1 MAKKKINVKGVE
13 IRLLKDNSDYICLTD
28 IANGFED
35 EEDTRNK
42 DFLILNWLRNGNTI
56 VFLGEWEMAHNDNF
70 NPVEFD
76 RIKMDS
82 NVNSFRI
89 SVKKWVARTNAIG
102 MDARAGRYG
111 GTFAHRDIAVQ
122 FCFWLSPSFQVYLVK
137 EFQRLKEQEA
147 KRLNLE
153 WNIRRELAKA
163 HYPMLKE
170 AVLNALPPEE
180 NKAGFYL
187 ADEADLL
194 NQIVFGMTAKQ
205 WRAKNPNTGSQNM
218 RDFATVEQLLVIT
231 GLEIVDSLL
240 LKWDCDK
247 PQRIELLEKFA
258 NDLKRHFRASPSVAR
273 IKDIEDRSL
282 K

>member
-1 MAKKKINVKGVE
+1 MAKQSIKVKGIE

-28 IANGFED
+28 IAKGFED

-56 VFLGEWEMAHNDNF
+56 VFLGEWERAYNTNF

-76 RIKMDS
+76 RIRMES
-82 NVNSFRI
+82 SVNSFRI
-89 SVKKWVARTNAIG
+89 SVKKWIARTNATG
-102 MDARAGRYG
+102 MEARPGRYG

-122 FCFWLSPSFQVYLVK
+122 FCFWLSPTFQVYLVK
-137 EFQRLKEQEA
+137 EFQRLKEDEA
-147 KRLNLE
+147 KRLNIE

-170 AVLNALPPEE
+170 AVLNHLPQQTG
-180 NKAGFYL
+180 KSGFYL
-187 ADEADLL
+187 AHEADLI

-205 WRAKNPNTGSQNM
+205 WRAKKPNTGKQNM
-218 RDFATVEQLLVIT
+218 RDFATVEQLLLVSD
-231 GLEIVDSLL
+231 LQVVDSLL
-240 LKWDCDK
+240 IKWDSPK
-247 PQRIELLEKFA
+247 EQRIELLEKFA
-258 NDLKRHFRASPSVAR
+258 SDLRRHYRESKPIQR
-273 IKDIEDRSL
+273 IKEIQDRAL